1 MNFGTHVAHGAV
13 FTFALI
19 VLSGSAFPG
28 AKPEPAT
35 LAAVPGARV
44 IAPPPWYEFPAEKY
58 VFSVQWHMFN
68 AGTSSVMLQRS
79 ASGLHVTATADSSG
93 FPEKLYKVHDL
104 FSGDI
109 NSRTFCTQRVS
120 KHNEEGPHRRDYRI
134 VLDYAR
140 EKSFVDITDL
150 KTSQT
155 THSEFD
161 IPPCVT
167 DVISGFF
174 YLASL
179 PLQPG
184 FSQIF
189 PVNDN
194 GKTSDIK
201 IEVEGR
207 DRVKGPTGQYDTLRV
222 KAEPIAGAM
231 KGKGTLWVWF
241 SDDRR
246 HIPVQMKSKL
256 GFATLSFQ
264 LQKVEPQPSGTMASR
279 SASPQSR

>member
-1 MNFGTHVAHGAV
+1 MTFWSDLSRGLG
-13 FTFALI
+13 FTFALLL
-19 VLSGSAFPG
+19 LSATALPG
-28 AKPEPAT
+28 AKPE
-35 LAAVPGARV
+35 AASIASVAGARV
-44 IAPPPWYEFPAEKY
+44 IAPPASYAFPGEKY

-68 AGTSSVMLQRS
+68 AGTSTVMMQR
-79 ASGLHVTATADSSG
+79 AGSGVHVTATADSAG
-93 FPEKLYKVHDL
+93 FPDKLYKVHDL
-104 FSGDI
+104 FNGDV
-109 NSRTFCTQRVS
+109 NPHTFCTLHVS
-120 KHNEEGPHRRDYRI
+120 KHNQEGDRRRDYNI

-140 EKSFVDITDL
+140 AKSLVDITDL
-150 KTSQT
+150 KTSET
-155 THSEFD
+155 RHSEFD
-161 IPPCVT
+161 IPSCVT

-207 DRVKGPTGQYDTLRV
+207 EHIKGPTGEYQALRV
-222 KAEPIAGAM
+222 KAEPVAGAM

-264 LQKVEPQPSGTMASR
+264 LQQIEPRAGGAMAAVHPR
-279 SASPQSR
+279 